1 MKGVYLIILLF
12 FLFFKSYS
20 QQLPGIYF
28 DDINNFWKSYEQYL
42 QCNSDSCVQTVV
54 KNGYLPNSSKCYKE
68 LLSEKRFDVSAVSQ
82 FWKYPL
88 FLASLKS
95 WSQQLYTLKD
105 SILFYCNKAQQLY
118 GGSSLNDIYFM
129 ISSWNQGG
137 TVVPSGL
144 SIGIQYFCGYDSL
157 NVSEIGKI
165 KAGNISPRDKLIPV
179 IIHEQIHKWR
189 KYENTQ
195 YVYEACMREG
205 NCDFAA
211 YMITGQI
218 VASKERWVYFETIK
232 DSITTIFKKEYKE
245 KRNAND
251 WVSIESKKFDFGA
264 AGYYIGFKI
273 CEAFYKRAKNKTK
286 AMRQIIEMKDA
297 EQILKQ
303 SHFLLNSK
311 N

>member
-1 MKGVYLIILLF
+1 MKGVHFIILLF
-12 FLFFKSYS
+12 FSFFKSYS
-20 QQLPGIYF
+20 QQLPAIYF
-28 DDINNFWKSYEQYL
+28 DDINNFWRSYEQYL
-42 QCNSDSCVQTVV
+42 QCNSDSCVQAVV
-54 KNGYLPNSSKCYKE
+54 KNEYLPNSSKCYKE
-68 LLSEKRFDVSAVSQ
+68 LLSEKRFDVSAVYQ

-88 FLASLKS
+88 FLSSIKS

-105 SILFYCNKAQQLY
+105 SILFFCNKAQQLY
-118 GGSSLNDIYFM
+118 GKNSLNDIYFM
-129 ISSWNQGG
+129 VSSWNQGG

-165 KAGNISPRDKLIPV
+165 KAGNISSRDKLIPV

-211 YMITGQI
+211 YMVTGQI
-218 VASKERWVYFETIK
+218 VASKERWAYFETIK
-232 DSITTIFKKEYKE
+232 DSITTIFKKEYKA

-264 AGYYIGFKI
+264 AGYYVGFKI
-273 CEAFYKRAKNKTK
+273 CEAFYSRAKNKTK

-297 EQILKQ
+297 EQILKK
-303 SHFLLNSK
+303 SHFLSTTK
-311 N
+311 K